1 MITIHN
7 THAWSAAM
15 KNGNEKMR
23 DNTFFVVSVDA
34 RVRFTGMMRVTG
46 IRKQYFESHRQT
58 KKKEENT
65 NQCDTVH
72 MFYKPNARYSLI
84 CVSICAPNQ
93 NIVRDWTEVTTLGHG
108 LWFFKKKKNKIIFMC
123 RVCGRYM
130 CISENPSTQEQER
143 TPESENNNVN
153 NVLPT
158 TYDAMHV
165 WAFLTENLV
174 QQHRLS
180 VRTECSKTIHKCRSC
195 HVSHSALI

>member
-1 MITIHN
+1 MHEAQQWKTAMRRCVIIHSSSSLLM
-7 THAWSAAM
+7 HVYAL
-15 KNGNEKMR
+15 
-23 DNTFFVVSVDA
+23 
-34 RVRFTGMMRVTG
+34 RVWCVWLE
-46 IRKQYFESHRQT
+46 FESNILSRT
-58 KKKEENT
+58 DKPKKKEENT